1 MGWIFSQCA
10 NNLTSTLSNYRAGSV
25 SREAFVLSLRPSPR
39 VCRCELGTAWSWRWS
54 WYFTSEYRMES
65 WSGPDLGLWSRNT
78 LDGILLHII
87 YSNMKSLH
95 SL

>member
-54 WYFTSEYRMES
+54 WYFVNIAMENSKVGADPTS
-65 WSGPDLGLWSRNT
+65 DCL
-78 LDGILLHII
+78 
-87 YSNMKSLH
+87 
-95 SL
+95 